1 MTPIQTYGGRGR
13 FGDPY
18 AVMGERPGRN
28 RSGLRAFG
36 LRFHDLETPAAVASP
51 VNVTAA
57 LTTGS
62 LSSITIFISHSRRE
76 HVQGLTE
83 MLQNLKSARIKAD
96 PYVEIDEAIRT
107 LIGTGIE
114 QRLAKVLGTPHLS
127 KKRASLEELL
137 GPALQLERHGRI
149 DSALDALYDRVDDLL
164 KTGEFEAL
172 NDMLQDARV
181 GSLSTDVL
189 LGVLTA
195 TLPARSKLPARAK
208 FFHDAGAAIRGRG
221 EWENGL
227 LAGLES

>member
-1 MTPIQTYGGRGR
+1 
-13 FGDPY
+13 
-18 AVMGERPGRN
+18 
-28 RSGLRAFG
+28 
-36 LRFHDLETPAAVASP
+36 
-51 VNVTAA
+51 
-57 LTTGS
+57 
-62 LSSITIFISHSRRE
+62 
-76 HVQGLTE
+76 

-107 LIGTGIE
+107 LLGKGIE